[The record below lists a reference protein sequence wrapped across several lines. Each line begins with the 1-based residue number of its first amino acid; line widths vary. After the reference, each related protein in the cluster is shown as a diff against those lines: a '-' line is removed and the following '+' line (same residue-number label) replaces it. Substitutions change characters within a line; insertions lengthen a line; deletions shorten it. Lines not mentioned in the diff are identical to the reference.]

1 MHRHDHKKTCFYCH
15 VVQFVSLG
23 EPPPFKSW
31 KRPLLLV
38 AGLFRLIDSIKAF
51 PLIYV
56 LTNGGPG
63 TATQVT
69 NYYAFTQAFNY
80 AYWGYASA
88 IAVLLTAGVFVLS
101 WLISGLSAGSP
112 THD

>member
-1 MHRHDHKKTCFYCH
+1 MNRRT
-15 VVQFVSLG
+15 
-23 EPPPFKSW
+23 
-31 KRPLLLV
+31 LLLAAAV
-38 AGLFRLIDSIKAF
+38 APWVRPALAAESVIDSIKAF

-56 LTNGGPG
+56 LTSGGPG

-88 IAVLLTAGVFVLS
+88 IAVMLTAGVFVLS
-101 WLISGLSAGSP
+101 WVIGRRQGASAYGR
-112 THD
+112 